1 MSEIRKT
8 RPYKLIAIAAT
19 ALLAIGGAIAYAH
32 QAQGM
37 HHGMHGGMMSEQG
50 MEMHLDHV
58 QAMLGKIGA
67 NDAQKKQIDGILR
80 AGFTDLKAAHEAHHQ
95 AFEQAHELLTAPT
108 IDRARL
114 ESLRAEQIKSLDAA
128 SQRLVTAIADAAEV
142 LSPEQRAALAEEIR
156 KHHGG

>member
-1 MSEIRKT
+1 MSKA

-19 ALLAIGGAIAYAH
+19 ALIAVGGALAYAH
-32 QAQGM
+32 QAGGM
-37 HHGMHGGMMSEQG
+37 HPGMMSEQG

-58 QAMLGKIGA
+58 QAMLGKVGA
-67 NDAQKKQIDGILR
+67 TDAQKKQIDGILR
-80 AGFTDLKAAHEAHHQ
+80 AGFADLKTAHDAHHA
-95 AFEQAHELLTAPT
+95 AFEQAHELLTAPS
-108 IDRARL
+108 IDRGKL
-114 ESLRAEQIKSLDAA
+114 EALRAEQIKSLDTA